1 MLKARLIAFEVAPGS
16 LKPMVELEK
25 TLKNSGL
32 VKTRASQINGCAYNL
47 LAENV
52 VSHPDGGGVRNA
64 ALNPLFGLRRSP
76 AYSSVWRARAEAS
89 CLLSS
94 TRG

>member
-1 MLKARLIAFEVAPGS
+1 
-16 LKPMVELEK
+16 MVELEK

-32 VKTRASQINGCAYNL
+32 VKTRVSQINGCAYNP

-52 VSHPDGGGVRNA
+52 VSHTDGGVRNA
-64 ALNPLFGLRRSP
+64 ALNPFFGLRRSP

>member
-52 VSHPDGGGVRNA
+52 VSYTDGGVRNA